1 MSIRSG
7 NKVQNKNS
15 SGVSLQN
22 IMHDLPSNKRNKD
35 DHNIYGIATNKS
47 LNAVRNP

>member
-22 IMHDLPSNKRNKD
+22 IINKRNKD